1 MLELQEYLMDGNKN
15 IHTSKFIFK
24 ARAKTLDIKTHKGW
38 KYDDKTCIGCNVRE
52 ETGNEILSCFYFGE
66 EIPTKPMHYDM
77 LYGDSVSDMVLVATL
92 MMKKLKK
99 RQNIIDNG

>member
-1 MLELQEYLMDGNKN
+1 MK
-15 IHTSKFIFK
+15 
-24 ARAKTLDIKTHKGW
+24 DIKTHKGW

-66 EIPTKPMHYDM
+66 EITTMI
-77 LYGDSVSDMVLVATL
+77 LVATL